1 METTCMPVNKG
12 MVELMRFL
20 SNITQVLE
28 MSIRNVLEM

>member
-1 METTCMPVNKG
+1 MPVNRE

>member
-1 METTCMPVNKG
+1 MPVNRE
-12 MVELMRFL
+12 MAELMRFL